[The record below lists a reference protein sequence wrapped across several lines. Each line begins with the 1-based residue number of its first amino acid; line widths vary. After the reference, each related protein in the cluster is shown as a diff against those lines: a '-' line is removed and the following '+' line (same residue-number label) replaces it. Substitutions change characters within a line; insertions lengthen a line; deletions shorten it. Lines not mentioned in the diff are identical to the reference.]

1 MEPDGPPVNYGI
13 TAHHSSP
20 LGSKGKAF
28 NRAGILGFLG
38 KKLWGA
44 SLMPLVLGRL
54 STLEGWVGNEWELE
68 GYHAF
73 REASLAKLSRAHSH
87 SDLSSCT
94 PNSSILAFQRGG
106 QSCVSCLPAPCI
118 LLNWERLT
126 DLPGH
131 DHICVVHSCMSSL

>member
-13 TAHHSSP
+13 TAHHSSL

-28 NRAGILGFLG
+28 NTAGILVFLG

-54 STLEGWVGNEWELE
+54 STLEGWVGNEWKLE

-73 REASLAKLSRAHSH
+73 RKLPWLAPKSSQPFRPQQLHTKFLNSGISERRAV
-87 SDLSSCT
+87 LC
-94 PNSSILAFQRGG
+94 Q
-106 QSCVSCLPAPCI
+106 LP
-118 LLNWERLT
+118 
-126 DLPGH
+126 
-131 DHICVVHSCMSSL
+131 SSSLYSFELGTAR